1 MGSNNVK
8 ERERERERERSGTL
22 APFLYS
28 ETHYFV
34 ELEVTFHKTISTC
47 MPLFSLSDFILRG
60 SEVTVKFLFNV
71 QIVTTDSGEGLLY
84 PRMFLRTVNF
94 LSAEKVS
101 PSSDSYVPVCIY
113 TAVKSSKKKNHLQI
127 LK

>member
-1 MGSNNVK
+1 MGSK
-8 ERERERERERSGTL
+8 CKGERERERGRERERERSGTL

-71 QIVTTDSGEGLLY
+71 QIVTTDSREGLLY

-94 LSAEKVS
+94 LSAEKV
-101 PSSDSYVPVCIY
+101 PPPPPIPTCLYAFI
-113 TAVKSSKKKNHLQI
+113 QQ
-127 LK
+127 